1 MAAASH
7 ILQPGKAPIAS
18 GIPIR
23 RIDAQDVRASL
34 REGYADFR
42 AKRGDLLFIG
52 FIYPLVGLVAAVA
65 ALGYSVLPLLFPI
78 AAGISLLGPLVATGF
93 YELARRREAGL
104 ESSWWHFFDI
114 RSSPSAGQ
122 IWMVGGLLIAIFLA
136 WLAVAG
142 FLYVAFMGDMPPHTL
157 SALLTGLF
165 TTPEGWGVILVGNL
179 VGLGFAIVVLAVSM
193 VSLPMLVDRDVDAG
207 TAIVTSVRVV
217 RANPGTAARWGLTVA
232 VLLVLG
238 SIPFFLGLAVV
249 LPVLGYATWHLYTRA
264 VDRSALADVARP

>member
-1 MAAASH
+1 MVAASH
-7 ILQPGKAPIAS
+7 SLQPGQAPIAS

-23 RIDAQDVRASL
+23 RIGADDVRAAL

-42 AKRGDLLFIG
+42 SKRGDLIFIG
-52 FIYPLVGLVAAVA
+52 FIYPVVGLVVAVA

-114 RSSPSAGQ
+114 RKSRSADQ
-122 IWMVGGLLIAIFLA
+122 IYMVGGLLIAIFLA
-136 WLAVAG
+136 WLAAAG
-142 FLYVAFMGDMPPHTL
+142 FLYVALMGAVPPHTL
-157 SALLTGLF
+157 GALLTGLF
-165 TTPEGWGVILVGNL
+165 TTPQGWAVMLIGDL
-179 VGLGFAIVVLAVSM
+179 VGLGFAIAVLAVSLI
-193 VSLPMLVDRDVDAG
+193 SLPMLVDSDVDAG
-207 TAIVTSVRVV
+207 TAIVTSLRVV
-217 RANPGTAARWGLTVA
+217 RANPGTATRWGLTVA

-264 VDRSALADVARP
+264 VDRSGLPVNT

>member
-7 ILQPGKAPIAS
+7 ILQPGKAPMAS

-23 RIDAQDVRASL
+23 RIDAQDVRAAV

-114 RSSPSAGQ
+114 RKSRSADQ
-122 IWMVGGLLIAIFLA
+122 IFMVGGLLIAIFLA

-142 FLYVAFMGDMPPHTL
+142 FLYVAFMGGVPPHTL
-157 SALLTGLF
+157 GALLTGLF

-207 TAIVTSVRVV
+207 TAIVTSVRVA
-217 RANPGTAARWGLTVA
+217 RANPGATARWGLTVA

-264 VDRSALADVARP
+264 VDRSALA